1 MNRFSFLLSA
11 SILFTAILIAGCESN
26 RTRADAPGSP
36 TDTEAVHI
44 PFRNDG
50 TLTFLRGEQEI
61 VTIDVEIAQTD
72 SARERGLMQRKSLP
86 AKSGMLFIFDRP
98 EVQTFWMANTPLPLD
113 MFFVNTDSVIV
124 NVARYTRP
132 YSSDEVSS
140 IDPALYVVEVPA
152 GFADNYG
159 ITESNQVR
167 WEMR

>member
-11 SILFTAILIAGCESN
+11 VALIAFASITGCGSN
-26 RTRADAPGSP
+26 QGSGDEQGSP
-36 TDTEAVHI
+36 AEAEAVHI

-50 TLTFLRGEQEI
+50 TLTFLRGDKEL
-61 VTIDVEIAQTD
+61 VSIDIEIAQTD

-86 AKSGMLFIFDRP
+86 EASGMLFIFDRL

-132 YSSDEVSS
+132 YSADEVSS
-140 IDPALYVVEVPA
+140 IDPARYVVEVPA

-159 ITESNQVR
+159 ITESDRVR
-167 WEMR
+167 WHAR